1 MSRIGKKEIVLS
13 EDIEFKIKDNIV
25 EVKGPKGELS
35 LTLHP
40 SISIDMKDNVVSV
53 QRATESKMD
62 RSLHG
67 LSRSL
72 INNMVIGVRQGFS
85 KNLEIVG
92 VGYRAEQKTKGIKF
106 SLGYSH
112 SIFFMPP
119 EGIEIKVNS
128 PTKITVSGI
137 DKALVG
143 EVAAKIRS
151 LRPPEP
157 YKGKGIKYAEE
168 HIKRKAGKT
177 GV

>member
-13 EDIEFKIKDNIV
+13 EDIELKIKDNIV